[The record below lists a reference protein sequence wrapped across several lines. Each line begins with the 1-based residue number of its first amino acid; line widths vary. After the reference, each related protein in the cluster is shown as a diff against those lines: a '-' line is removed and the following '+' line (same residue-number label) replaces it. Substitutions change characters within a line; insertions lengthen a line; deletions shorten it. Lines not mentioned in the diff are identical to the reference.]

1 MEHCTV
7 TLRAIRDEDQL
18 RMLEILTDTTVN
30 KTYMLPD
37 FASKED
43 AIPLFNRLKTLS
55 EDPGRFVRAIVAGKQ
70 VAGFLNDV
78 EITDSFIELGYVIHP
93 DSQGRGYMTAALRA
107 AIQALFEKGHT
118 QVICGAF
125 EHNLASMRVMEKAGM
140 TRLEKTD
147 EIEYRGKVHRC
158 IYYGI
163 TK

>member
-1 MEHCTV
+1 MEAEKL
-7 TLRAIRDEDQL
+7 TLRPMCPTDQGQI
-18 RMLEILTDTTVN
+18 LEILTSPVVN

-43 AIPLFNRLKTLS
+43 AVPLFNRLKNLS
-55 EDPGRFVRAIVAGKQ
+55 EDPGRFVRAIVAGEQ

-93 DSQGRGYMTAALRA
+93 DSQGKGYMTAALRA
-107 AIQALFEKGHT
+107 AIQALFEKDHT

>member
-1 MEHCTV
+1 MESMTIS
-7 TLRAIRDEDQL
+7 IRPICPADQP

-37 FASKED
+37 FARLED
-43 AIPLFNRLKTLS
+43 AIPLFNRLQTLS
-55 EDPGRFVRAIVAGKQ
+55 QDPNRFVRAIVAGDR
-70 VAGFLNDV
+70 VVGFLNDV
-78 EITDSFIELGYVIHP
+78 ETTDSFIELGYVIHP
-93 DSQGRGYMTAALRA
+93 DSHGRGYMTAALRI
-107 AIQALFEKGHT
+107 AIRELFEKGHI

-125 EHNLASMRVMEKAGM
+125 EHNIASMRVMQKAGM
-140 TRLEKTD
+140 VRLEKTD